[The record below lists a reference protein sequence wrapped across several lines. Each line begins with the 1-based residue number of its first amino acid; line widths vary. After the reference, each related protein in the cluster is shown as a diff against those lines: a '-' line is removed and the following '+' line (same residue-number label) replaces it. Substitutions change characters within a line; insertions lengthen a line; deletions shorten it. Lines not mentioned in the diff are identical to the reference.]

1 MAKRAKQMPNIEY
14 DCGRGKIKD
23 NALKAIV
30 TSELFKMRVEKP
42 KKGKGSYKRKQ
53 KGHMLKGDAPFSW
66 RLFLLALPLLS
77 ILSIHSS
84 FATLF
89 SASPD

>member
-1 MAKRAKQMPNIEY
+1 MAKRPKQVPNIEH
-14 DCGRGKIKD
+14 DSGRGKIKD

-53 KGHMLKGDAPFSW
+53 RGHMLKGDAPFSW
-66 RLFLLALPLLS
+66 RLFVLPLSLSLLS
-77 ILSIHSS
+77 IS
-84 FATLF
+84 
-89 SASPD
+89 